1 MRWNK
6 MNQEKG
12 TQIISLKLQIKSLDE
27 SISTLMDKKDELEL
41 KLFNI
46 YEG

>member
-1 MRWNK
+1 